1 MEEDRLETN
10 LGPTADND
18 IVPEVQLEPRQP
30 RRRFVGRRTAEQL
43 KDESTDQVYVD
54 VESGSSLQGKLIN
67 YYYSFLSKCS

>member
-67 YYYSFLSKCS
+67 YYPLLLQC